1 MTLGTIATLFFALV
15 ILAALPSTSVIA
27 VVSRSIGGGFK
38 HGIATS
44 IGIVIGD
51 IGFIIIAI
59 LGLSI
64 VAEALGNLFLWV
76 KFCAALYLIW
86 FGIVLWRSIPAAT
99 SVDSIQQKTLI
110 SSFLCGL
117 FITLGDQ
124 KAILFYLGFF
134 PAFIDLDNVS
144 QTDIFIIILITI
156 IAVGGVKLTYAYA
169 SNKSSTL
176 LKNTT
181 AKIILNRLA
190 GSAMLVAGCYL
201 IATNFDQTAI
211 AELDN
216 GRHFRW
222 HHHTDVKF
230 DSV

>member
-1 MTLGTIATLFFALV
+1 MTAGTIATLFFALA

-27 VVSRSIGGGFK
+27 VVSRSISGGLW

-51 IGFIIIAI
+51 ICFIIIAI
-59 LGLSI
+59 LGLSV
-64 VAEALGNLFLWV
+64 VAETMGDLFIWV
-76 KFCAALYLIW
+76 KLCAGAYLIW
-86 FGIVLWRSIPAAT
+86 FGIDLWRSKPAT
-99 SVDSIQQKTLI
+99 TKVDNILQKSLI

-144 QTDIFIIILITI
+144 QTDIGIIISITI
-156 IAVGGVKLTYAYA
+156 IAVGGVKVAYA
-169 SNKSSTL
+169 FASNQASTL

-181 AKIILNRLA
+181 AKTVLNRLA
-190 GSAMLVAGCYL
+190 GSAMLVAGFYL
-201 IATNFDQTAI
+201 IITSIYKSF
-211 AELDN
+211 
-216 GRHFRW
+216 
-222 HHHTDVKF
+222 
-230 DSV
+230 